1 MSARVPLDE
10 RLHGRDLEAAI
21 VLSLLNTE
29 AGLNGQASQG
39 VYWMCNLS
47 FNSFLQF
54 VKMSVFTFIQELHR
68 LELWWMKTQIQPL

>member
-1 MSARVPLDE
+1 MSDRVPLDE

-29 AGLNGQASQG
+29 AGPKEHASQG
-39 VYWMCNLS
+39 VYWLCNSS

-54 VKMSVFTFIQELHR
+54 VEMSVFTFIQELHR
-68 LELWWMKTQIQPL
+68 LELWWMKTQIQRL

>member
-1 MSARVPLDE
+1 MSDRVPLDE

-29 AGLNGQASQG
+29 ARPKEHASQG

-54 VKMSVFTFIQELHR
+54 VEISVFTFPHIYISR
-68 LELWWMKTQIQPL
+68 SCTGSSCGG